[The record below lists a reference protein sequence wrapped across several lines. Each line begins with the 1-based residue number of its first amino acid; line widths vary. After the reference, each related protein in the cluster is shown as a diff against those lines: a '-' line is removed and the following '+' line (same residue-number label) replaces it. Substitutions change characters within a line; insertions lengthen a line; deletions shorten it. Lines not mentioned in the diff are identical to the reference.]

1 MNVLTLPPSSQPDSS
16 CLFFGAGNWGR
27 NVVTAFTACGATAR
41 GFAVNGNAPTL
52 EWLSTV
58 HPGVPVSTDARRLL
72 AADDAATVVI
82 TTPKESH
89 VPLAELALSQGRHVF
104 VEKPMALDPADARR
118 LTAMAENRGLALFT
132 GFTYLYHPAVEL
144 LRAAVSPADIAA
156 LRFTWH
162 RPELAGAVEWELL
175 PHDVALAI
183 TLTGEIPHAISVSGG
198 GDAARCRWTTSRG
211 ATVSIELSGAGPG
224 VKRKQLALTTA
235 SGECWEWSGQRLRQ
249 APDGNRPPGAD
260 TVDAQFAPDLPLLRE
275 VQWFL
280 DHRTDRR
287 AMRTD
292 MSLSVAV
299 TDLIKRAL
307 STRQERPA

>member
-27 NVVTAFTACGATAR
+27 NVITAFTACGATAS
-41 GFAVNGNAPTL
+41 GFAVNGTASTL
-52 EWLSTV
+52 TWLSTA
-58 HPGVPVSTDARRLL
+58 HPGVPVSTDPRQLL
-72 AADDAATVVI
+72 ATDDAPTVVI
-82 TTPKESH
+82 TTPKETH
-89 VPLAELALSQGRHVF
+89 VALAELALSDGRHVF
-104 VEKPMALDPADARR
+104 VEKPMALDPADGRR

-132 GFTYLYHPAVEL
+132 GFTYLYHPAVER
-144 LRAAVSPADIAA
+144 LRAAVGPDDVAA
-156 LRFTWH
+156 LRFAWH
-162 RPELAGAVEWELL
+162 RPALEGPVEWELL

-183 TLTGEIPHAISVSGG
+183 TLTDEIPHAICVSGG
-198 GDAARCRWTTSRG
+198 GDTARCWWTTSRG
-211 ATVSIELSGAGPG
+211 ATVSIELTGAGPG
-224 VKRKQLALTTA
+224 PKRKQLTLTTA
-235 SGECWEWSGQRLRQ
+235 SGESWEWSDHRLRQ
-249 APDGNRPPGAD
+249 TPDGNRPPGAD
-260 TVDAQFAPDLPLLRE
+260 PVDAQFAPNLPLLRE